1 MVEAVGGPG
10 VRSFL
15 PPLCVTIPAPEL
27 LLAAMARAV
36 VTVFLSCASAAA
48 LLAEEHSLSPMLQV
62 IVPDGAA
69 AADNAT
75 TLATMARLVNAAM
88 VSNPRVSMIFRGFPT
103 GEASELGWEGLDE
116 CDMRLPEGGEHVK
129 VAVGNN
135 PSDSES
141 LFAGW
146 LELTEAQA
154 QAQPTTLS
162 GFVHQVR
169 TQPAGAMPYSLFGLP
184 VSAGYLA
191 KVGLDV
197 FDAVFGTAPGYFRP
211 QPPNLYMHPSGGL
224 LADTYAPGRPYCT
237 YGLRVPASFVLCVP
251 EAQSSLPR
259 GGGRYRTYAVHVP
272 ASGVPYVP
280 RTGHHRWPLCRTHRL
295 GHVLLLALPGR
306 ASPNRAALHALQFT
320 LTPTLALA
328 QP

>member
-1 MVEAVGGPG
+1 
-10 VRSFL
+10 
-15 PPLCVTIPAPEL
+15 
-27 LLAAMARAV
+27 MAQAV
-36 VTVFLSCASAAA
+36 VTVLLSCASAAA
-48 LLAEEHSLSPMLQV
+48 LLAEEHGALSPMLQV

-88 VSNPRVSMIFRGFPT
+88 VSKPRVSMIFRGFPT
-103 GEASELGWEGLDE
+103 GEVSELGWEGLDE

-154 QAQPTTLS
+154 QAQPTTLG

-184 VSAGYLA
+184 VCAGYLA

-197 FDAVFGTAPGYFRP
+197 FDAVFGTAPGYFRA

-237 YGLRVPASFVLCVP
+237 SGLRVPASFVLYVP

-259 GGGRYRTYAVHVP
+259 GEGATVRTPYTYQPRACRTYRVP
-272 ASGVPYVP
+272 GTTGGLSAAHIDSGMSYFWLFLVGLARTEQPSTPYS
-280 RTGHHRWPLCRTHRL
+280 
-295 GHVLLLALPGR
+295 
-306 ASPNRAALHALQFT
+306 SP
-320 LTPTLALA
+320 
-328 QP
+328 